1 MSKTAAIKAALPH
14 LIADRDCLYE
24 GVCIEDG
31 SVPDERDRKDLADL
45 DAVIDQCQ
53 AAIASDPRGHEHD

>member
-24 GVCIEDG
+24 GVTLEDG
-31 SVPDERDRKDLADL
+31 TVPDERDRKDLAAI

-53 AAIASDPRGHEHD
+53 AAIAPVPRGHGHD